1 MTTLDVVPKKNRAE
15 PDAEETAAKHL

>member
-15 PDAEETAAKHL
+15 PAAEETAAKHL

>member
-15 PDAEETAAKHL
+15 PAVEETAAKEL